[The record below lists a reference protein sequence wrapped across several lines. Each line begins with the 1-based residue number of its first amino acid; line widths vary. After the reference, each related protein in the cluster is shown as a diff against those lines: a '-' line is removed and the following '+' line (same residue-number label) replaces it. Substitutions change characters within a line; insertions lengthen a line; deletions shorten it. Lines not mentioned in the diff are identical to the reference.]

1 MIPGLELYA
10 CGVMLSRLVYL
21 PNDGPL
27 PMRKSSVLALSQLLV
42 LFFVYPWQSAVWWTG
57 AVLMIISLVAYQFEN
72 AARIRLGI
80 RVFTLLLQLLVPAS
94 MFWYLG
100 PVEVRPWTL
109 NIPVLALLASLG
121 ILVLANEA
129 NYLIRLHFVWCHLEP
144 KLPGKA
150 DVNNAEEVD
159 EEEYKAG
166 RVIGMLERALIFL
179 IIFFVNDFAAV
190 GFILAAKGLIRIQQ
204 TKDRQFSEYMLIGTL
219 ASTIFA
225 VIIALVLQPFSI
237 N

>member
-10 CGVMLSRLVYL
+10 CGLLLSRLVYL

-27 PMRKSSVLALSQLLV
+27 SIGKNGALVLAQLLV
-42 LFFVYPWQSAVWWTG
+42 LFLIYPLHLAVWLSA
-57 AVLMIISLVAYQFEN
+57 AVLILVALLAHFFETPH
-72 AARIRLGI
+72 RIRRGTRIL
-80 RVFTLLLQLLVPAS
+80 TLLGQLLAPAVLLWSLGTDVRAWTFNVPTVIA
-94 MFWYLG
+94 
-100 PVEVRPWTL
+100 
-109 NIPVLALLASLG
+109 LASLG
-121 ILVLANEA
+121 ILILANEV
-129 NYLIRLHFVWCHLEP
+129 NYLIRLLFVWCNLEP
-144 KLPGKA
+144 KLPASPGDNSA
-150 DVNNAEEVD
+150 QRVD

-219 ASTIFA
+219 ASTIFS
-225 VIIALVLQPFSI
+225 VVVALVLQTLL
-237 N
+237 

>member
-80 RVFTLLLQLLVPAS
+80 RVFTLLLQ
-94 MFWYLG
+94 
-100 PVEVRPWTL
+100 
-109 NIPVLALLASLG
+109 
-121 ILVLANEA
+121 
-129 NYLIRLHFVWCHLEP
+129 
-144 KLPGKA
+144 
-150 DVNNAEEVD
+150 
-159 EEEYKAG
+159 
-166 RVIGMLERALIFL
+166 
-179 IIFFVNDFAAV
+179 
-190 GFILAAKGLIRIQQ
+190 Q